1 TDITGFGLLGHLL
14 EMLTASGV
22 SAELHSDSVPLLP
35 GAFEL
40 AAAGVVPGGTLDN
53 ADHTA
58 SRVDYDRRIS
68 RTQRMIL
75 NDAQTSGGLLISV
88 ASGEVDKLLSALHR
102 DGRGESAVIGKIQS
116 TGEPRIAV
124 V

>member
-1 TDITGFGLLGHLL
+1 MVI
-14 EMLTASGV
+14 
-22 SAELHSDSVPLLP
+22 
-35 GAFEL
+35 GA
-40 AAAGVVPGGTLDN
+40 P
-53 ADHTA
+53 
-58 SRVDYDRRIS
+58 R
-68 RTQRMIL
+68 